1 MEYIELE
8 TGSII
13 RYIKD
18 LTNNK
23 LQYLYH
29 KIPEDFTKPSIY
41 FPTPEFRT
49 ILSST
54 SSYILNYMWLIKIFA
69 PTTEKAYEI
78 ARNINFVISNNRF
91 LIPIIN
97 MDGSKSNK
105 AFTVTNI
112 AISKADEGVYTLQI
126 DWNSVRYYTENE
138 VQKMRKH
145 FESYKFK

>member
-1 MEYIELE
+1 MECIELE

-13 RYIKD
+13 RYIQHI
-18 LTNNK
+18 TSNK

-29 KIPEDFTKPSIY
+29 KIPEDFTKPAIY
-41 FPTPEFRT
+41 FPIPEFRT

-69 PTTEKAYEI
+69 PTTENAYGI
-78 ARNINFVISNNRF
+78 ARDINFAISDNRF

-97 MDGSKSNK
+97 LDGSNSNK
-105 AFTVTNI
+105 AFTISNI

-126 DWNSVRYYTENE
+126 DWNSVRYYTEKE
-138 VQKMRKH
+138 VQKMRRH
-145 FESYKFK
+145 FESYEYK

>member
-13 RYIKD
+13 RYIQD
-18 LTNNK
+18 ITNNK

-29 KIPEDFTKPSIY
+29 RIPEDFTKPSIY
-41 FPTPEFRT
+41 FPVPEFRT
-49 ILSST
+49 SLSST

-69 PTTEKAYEI
+69 PNTEKAYSI
-78 ARNINFVISNNRF
+78 ARDINFAIANNRF

-97 MDGSKSNK
+97 TDGSKSNK
-105 AFTVTNI
+105 AFTITNTRT
-112 AISKADEGVYTLQI
+112 SKADDGVYTLEL